1 VCKTSHMRHQSGPGA
16 PGGWRA
22 RRGKRLDGPQHNAA
36 DIGEQGHLRGPLR
49 RAWSSNRWQQ
59 VKLRQ
64 PGTGQPSGLVGCP
77 PGGDGPR
84 RFRGAGPA
92 GAGTRFRAHCRLCMA
107 RQTRRSPTP
116 RSRSCRECCG
126 NSLAACS
133 EHVKVR
139 FLRRRGQG
147 ASVRGAERGFPSHRP
162 CASGSGRRRAAPRA
176 ASARS
181 RRRAARSGS

>member
-92 GAGTRFRAHCRLCMA
+92 GAETRFRAHCRLCMA
-107 RQTRRSPTP
+107 RQTRRSPTR
-116 RSRSCRECCG
+116 RSAAGIAASRAG
-126 NSLAACS
+126 MFAAC
-133 EHVKVR
+133 R
-139 FLRRRGQG
+139 
-147 ASVRGAERGFPSHRP
+147 
-162 CASGSGRRRAAPRA
+162 
-176 ASARS
+176 ARS
-181 RRRAARSGS
+181 RRVRPSIVPHWHGSVDAPDAGFVMRRFGSVIGRVANVEIPWRRAPSM